1 MKIMKNI
8 RMIIIFGI
16 SIILLGGCTN
26 STKEQNPL
34 IGLCD
39 EIDIAINDYQNQKL
53 NKTEFITKI
62 RSYKD
67 ECSGNEYL
75 CTSINNFDM
84 VEDTY
89 SDEVFNAYITNLEVG
104 CQKVKEEAEE

>member
-1 MKIMKNI
+1 MKKIRLIM
-8 RMIIIFGI
+8 IFGI

-26 STKEQNPL
+26 STTEQNPL

-67 ECSGNEYL
+67 ECNGNEYL
-75 CTSINNFDM
+75 CTSITSFDM

-89 SDEVFNAYITNLEVG
+89 SDEILDAYITNLEVG
-104 CQKVKEEAEE
+104 CQKIKDQSEEE